1 MSELEANEEL
11 AAYKNDMKE
20 KNLSVSTRII
30 RSGLRFSDLM
40 PLIDDL
46 QKTAVEY
53 GMAAQRAIDSHL
65 ISIVEVQS

>member
-1 MSELEANEEL
+1 MTVKTELEAHE
-11 AAYKNDMKE
+11 NDMKE
-20 KNLSVSTRII
+20 KNLALSVRII
-30 RSGLRFSDLM
+30 QSGLRFSDLM

-46 QKTAVEY
+46 NKTAVEY